1 MSDQTFD
8 SNSKMDDLL
17 SSINDNIRKLNE
29 DNQKRAEAEE
39 KHRQKLADEAREA
52 KEKAEKEKA
61 EAEAKSQE
69 EKEKQKKASDAKHV
83 SNAIGGLVQSTVS
96 YIASFAKETIE
107 GISYI
112 VDTALESI
120 EANAKIASQNIDLV
134 TSSITKS
141 TSAVMKSYTGS
152 ITESAYA
159 AANNAIDLSVQ
170 QRKLELDTQM
180 TRFETQTK
188 LDYRKAQNEA
198 KISDIKADRS
208 ADLVAAGAS
217 ATAEL
222 AETTRGISAF
232 GVSLGDSVAEGAD
245 FAAKV
250 ATAGAKSTAQFVHNA
265 NEIQLSALDAQN
277 KLYVKELQIQTEI
290 KKKWLDAA
298 AEVKKEWLALAQYT
312 EGLLEKH
319 EDASIEA
326 GKSLGKNTQ
335 SMYSFQAELF
345 KTQVSISKW
354 NKTMEDMAKAQESY
368 VEESGRSVEL
378 NESDYNKQFA
388 LGKLVGDDVAAG
400 LNAQM
405 NYFNKS
411 VSDSSEIFYEMYK
424 NANKVGISN
433 KKYAKELNQNLK
445 IAQKYTFKGGVK
457 ALMEMSLWAN
467 KVRFNMQN
475 LEAIVDKVQNGGL
488 EGLITQAASLQV
500 LGGKF
505 AMGADPIA
513 MMYESWSDP
522 ESLIKRFTD
531 MSGGMGQ
538 FNKKTGEVE
547 IVGPDA
553 MMIKQYADVIGMDI
567 ANARAIITQRIKQEQ
582 IDRQLSDKY
591 NEAQKQLI
599 YNKAQYGDD
608 GKWYVTVNNELKDI
622 NSLGE
627 NDFTELLPL
636 EEKLVDYAGK
646 ILSNT
651 DKLAAATK
659 EQNSVVE
666 NETLKDYRS
675 NVDERI
681 NNVLTNFYSNLETT
695 IQEVVKGFELA
706 TSSQV
711 DAFTLAKQ
719 RTAEMSAEMSN
730 LDANTKQLTQSFQ
743 NATTAINEAVSSIS
757 STTQNAVSS
766 VQYMKNESTNAEIG
780 EALKGLTNVLGG
792 FLSDNNQSKSGYTTP
807 QMQEGGST
815 PQQSGGSGQGSGTNK
830 PSSNV
835 KPSSANSSGSN
846 TSGGSTAMP
855 YSATQGGSYSGVQ
868 ANMPYGA
875 QGPTEIKFSPVNVS
889 VGGSVDVT
897 CKQEKIDILGE
908 FEKNPELVRKITF
921 LIQDAIVKQ
930 ITGGRSKQSVS
941 QKNDYS
947 LSTAM
952 SMNPT
957 FWG

>member
-29 DNQKRAEAEE
+29 DNQKRAEAAE

-52 KEKAEKEKA
+52 KEKAEKEQA
-61 EAEAKSQE
+61 QAEAKSQE
-69 EKEKQKKASDAKHV
+69 EKEKQKKASDAQHV

-96 YIASFAKETIE
+96 YIASFAKETLE

-180 TRFETQTK
+180 TRFETQTR

-208 ADLVAAGAS
+208 ADMVTAVSS
-217 ATAEL
+217 ATKEVTDMA
-222 AETTRGISAF
+222 S
-232 GVSLGDSVAEGAD
+232 GVPAIGGAIAEGAD
-245 FAAKV
+245 LATKV
-250 ATAGAKSTAQFVHNA
+250 AETGAKASAQFVHNA

-290 KKKWLDAA
+290 KKKWIDAA

-312 EGLLEKH
+312 ENLLEKH
-319 EDASIEA
+319 EDAAIEA
-326 GKSLGKNTQ
+326 GKSLGKTPQ
-335 SMYSFQAELF
+335 TMSSFKAELF

-354 NKTMEDMAKAQESY
+354 NKTIEDMAKAQESY
-368 VEESGRSVEL
+368 VEDSGRSVEL

-457 ALMEMSLWAN
+457 ALMEMSLWAD

-531 MSGGMGQ
+531 MTAGMGQ

-553 MMIKQYADVIGMDI
+553 MMLKQYADVIGMDI

-582 IDRQLSDKY
+582 IDRQLLDKY

-627 NDFTELLPL
+627 NDFTELLPSQ
-636 EEKLVDYAGK
+636 EKLVDYAGK

-659 EQNSVVE
+659 EQNATVE
-666 NETLKDYRS
+666 ERVSEKWDT

-681 NNVLTNFYSNLETT
+681 NNVLTNFYANLETT
-695 IQEVVKGFELA
+695 VQEVVNGFELA
-706 TSSQV
+706 TSSRA

-719 RTAEMSAEMSN
+719 RTVEMSAEMSN
-730 LDANTKQLTQSFQ
+730 LDANTKQLTESFQ

-757 STTQNAVSS
+757 ATTQSAVSS
-766 VQYMKNESTNAEIG
+766 VEFMKNESTNAELG
-780 EALKGLTNVLGG
+780 KTLEKLTNILGG
-792 FLSDNNQSKSGYTTP
+792 LGSENNQGKSGYTAP
-807 QMQEGGST
+807 QMQGGGST
-815 PQQSGGSGQGSGTNK
+815 PQQSSGGGQGGGTNK

-835 KPSSANSSGSN
+835 KPSSVNGSGSNNGSSGSN
-846 TSGGSTAMP
+846 TTP
-855 YSATQGGSYSGVQ
+855 YSATQVGTYNGVQ
-868 ANMPYGA
+868 ANMPYGM
-875 QGPTEIKFSPVNVS
+875 QTTTEIKFSPVNVS

-952 SMNPT
+952 SMNPI

>member
-83 SNAIGGLVQSTVS
+83 GNAIGGLVESTVS
-96 YIASFAKETIE
+96 YIASFAKETLE

-180 TRFETQTK
+180 TRFETQTR

-198 KISDIKADRS
+198 KITDINADRT
-208 ADLVAAGAS
+208 ADMIAAGA
-217 ATAEL
+217 AFTTEM
-222 AETTRGISAF
+222 AETTRGVSAF

-245 FAAKV
+245 LAGKL
-250 ATAGAKSTAQFVHNA
+250 ATTAVKSTAQFVHNA
-265 NEIQLSALDAQN
+265 NEITLAAADAQN
-277 KLYVKELQIQTEI
+277 KLLVKQLQVQTEVQ
-290 KKKWLDAA
+290 KKWIDAA

-319 EDASIEA
+319 EDASIEV
-326 GKSLGKNTQ
+326 GKSLGKNPQ
-335 SMYSFQAELF
+335 SMSAFQAALF
-345 KTQVSISKW
+345 KTQISISKW
-354 NKTMEDMAKAQESY
+354 NKTMEDMAKAQDSY

-378 NESDYNKQFA
+378 NEEDYNKQFA
-388 LGKLVGDDVAAG
+388 LGKLVGDDVAVG
-400 LNAQM
+400 LTAQM

-457 ALMEMSLWAN
+457 SLMEMSIWAD

-531 MSGGMGQ
+531 MTAGMGQ

-553 MMIKQYADVIGMDI
+553 MMLKQYADVIGMDI

-627 NDFTELLPL
+627 NDFTELLPSQ
-636 EEKLVDYAGK
+636 EKLVDYVGQ
-646 ILSNT
+646 ILSKM
-651 DKLAAATK
+651 DQLAAATK
-659 EQNSVVE
+659 VQNATVE
-666 NETLKDYRS
+666 NEVVQDYKS

-681 NNVLTNFYSNLETT
+681 SNVLTNFYANLESTV
-695 IQEVVKGFELA
+695 QEVVKGFQLS

-730 LDANTKQLTQSFQ
+730 LDANTKQLTESFQ
-743 NATTAINEAVSSIS
+743 NATTAINDAISSINT
-757 STTQNAVSS
+757 TTQNAVSA

-780 EALKGLTNVLGG
+780 GYLKDITNMLGG
-792 FLSDNNQSKSGYTTP
+792 FMSDKNQGKSGYTAP
-807 QMQEGGST
+807 QMQGGGST
-815 PQQSGGSGQGSGTNK
+815 PQQSSSGGQGGSTNK
-830 PSSNV
+830 PSSSV
-835 KPSSANSSGSN
+835 KPSSTN
-846 TSGGSTAMP
+846 TSGSSAAGTNTTP
-855 YSATQGGSYSGVQ
+855 YSATQSGSYGGAQ
-868 ANMPYGA
+868 ANMPYGT

-952 SMNPT
+952 SMNPI